1 MLEALYRT
9 ARALPSAAA
18 KPPTRP
24 APASRSSPPAP
35 RRASRL
41 RVRDAGASAAV
52 FALDG
57 PINSLRGNDRRW
69 IARLGPDEWL
79 IGSDEAEADHLPAA
93 IAADLGERAHAIV
106 DVSHRNVGIDVSGPL
121 AAAVLNAGCPL
132 DLGDAAF
139 PPGSATRTL
148 FGKAEIVLIRH
159 DGATPR
165 YRVECWRSFAIRP
178 RPPRRGLPRGR
189 RNGPAMISAFDLFKI
204 GIGPSSSHTIGPMVA
219 ARRFRDRIA
228 RAPTWRG

>member
-9 ARALPSAAA
+9 ARALPLGRSKAAD
-18 KPPTRP
+18 P
-24 APASRSSPPAP
+24 AHSGVQIQPAGAEARFA
-35 RRASRL
+35 L
-41 RVRDAGASAAV
+41 RVRDAGASAAGLS
-52 FALDG
+52 LDG

-79 IGSDEAEADHLPAA
+79 VGCDESEADHLPAA

-165 YRVECWRSFAIRP
+165 YRVECWRSFAVYVH
-178 RPPRRGLPRGR
+178 GLLAEASLGV
-189 RNGPAMISAFDLFKI
+189 GE
-204 GIGPSSSHTIGPMVA
+204 T
-219 ARRFRDRIA
+219 ARR
-228 RAPTWRG
+228 

>member
-9 ARALPSAAA
+9 ARALPLG
-18 KPPTRP
+18 R
-24 APASRSSPPAP
+24 APASDPARSGVQITPAGAEA
-35 RRASRL
+35 RFAL
-41 RVRDAGASAAV
+41 RIRDAGASAAGLP
-52 FALDG
+52 LDG
-57 PINSLRGNDRRW
+57 PINSVRGDDRRW

-79 IGSDEAEADHLPAA
+79 IGSDEAEADQLPAA

-139 PPGSATRTL
+139 PAGSATRTL
-148 FGKAEIVLIRH
+148 FGKAEIVLIRP

-165 YRVECWRSFAIRP
+165 YRVECWRSFATYVH
-178 RPPRRGLPRGR
+178 GLLAEAALGV
-189 RNGPAMISAFDLFKI
+189 GE
-204 GIGPSSSHTIGPMVA
+204 T
-219 ARRFRDRIA
+219 ARR
-228 RAPTWRG
+228 